1 MNVRCWDVSSEGK
14 VKLLIAM
21 AWEFYER
28 GSKELEEGLREGD
41 EIKVRDGAEKL
52 WNAIINATNALVL
65 SKLNIIPASHWERR
79 KALERL
85 EDTDPSIEALGL
97 RDRYGA
103 RERYLHEMTFYDGIV
118 DAEMLKREVVKV
130 KKYIEDVEK
139 LIWREGG

>member
-1 MNVRCWDVSSEGK
+1 MGSEGK

-85 EDTDPSIEALGL
+85 EDADPSIEALGL

>member
-1 MNVRCWDVSSEGK
+1 MSSEGK

-21 AWEFYER
+21 AWELYER
-28 GSKELEEGLREGD
+28 GSKELEEGLREDD

-52 WNAIINATNALVL
+52 WNAIINATNALAL

-97 RDRYGA
+97 RDKYGA

-130 KKYIEDVEK
+130 KRYIEDVEK
-139 LIWREGG
+139 LI

>member
-1 MNVRCWDVSSEGK
+1 VSSEGK

-21 AWEFYER
+21 AWELCER

-65 SKLNIIPASHWERR
+65 SKLNIIPASYWERR

-85 EDTDPSIEALGL
+85 EDADPSIEALGL

-103 RERYLHEMTFYDGIV
+103 KEIPPRDDILRWYSGCG
-118 DAEMLKREVVKV
+118 DA
-130 KKYIEDVEK
+130 
-139 LIWREGG
+139 

>member
-1 MNVRCWDVSSEGK
+1 VSSEGK

-65 SKLNIIPASHWERR
+65 SKLNIIPASYWERR

-85 EDTDPSIEALGL
+85 EDRDPSIEALGL

-130 KKYIEDVEK
+130 KRYIEDVEK

>member
-1 MNVRCWDVSSEGK
+1 VNVRCWNVGSEGK

-85 EDTDPSIEALGL
+85 EDADPSIEALGL